1 MGCSVVR
8 NLDEWVLST
17 SADRAIRIEL
27 KISDFVDAWHSLA
40 RRKNR
45 GSDFGESL
53 NTRCTLWLFNIAME
67 NHHF

>member
-27 KISDFVDAWHSLA
+27 KISDFVDAWHAEKKSRFRFWGIPKHQMYPLV
-40 RRKNR
+40 
-45 GSDFGESL
+45 
-53 NTRCTLWLFNIAME
+53 I
-67 NHHF
+67 